1 MLCMGFGTP
10 QAARM
15 YFCDAAF
22 APGEDN
28 SPLLGMYR
36 AIDGALR
43 GPDAHIADTLY
54 TPLHGALKHSWRNTV
69 AIYDKL
75 QPMALHVGDIGG
87 HPLGRYRAYEFPAVW
102 AQALREDVFTPEDDE
117 AGDEPRGL
125 PLWAVTNA
133 ISALMPQVLTND
145 ARGLARTTWLAWNT
159 VANGPAPVER
169 RGDGVLAPARV
180 RQQEQHPLS
189 VVLYPAPERAD
200 PAVRPFPADPRPRRI
215 RRWARSPVFDAERAI
230 GVHLLSPSPWA
241 DHTSP
246 FGIASIKWHKSWS
259 GTGGYLGWND
269 DLAPTLARLT
279 TQDRR
284 QAGIAGPAERDDQQ
298 CLAVSDRFRSK
309 VPGRGSPDSPMS

>member
-1 MLCMGFGTP
+1 
-10 QAARM
+10 
-15 YFCDAAF
+15 
-22 APGEDN
+22 
-28 SPLLGMYR
+28 
-36 AIDGALR
+36 
-43 GPDAHIADTLY
+43 
-54 TPLHGALKHSWRNTV
+54 V

-133 ISALMPQVLTND
+133 ISTLMPQVLTND

-230 GVHLLSPSPWA
+230 GVHLLSPSPWPITPHPSGSPVSSGTKAGAARAAIWTGMTTWPDPGPA
-241 DHTSP
+241 DHP
-246 FGIASIKWHKSWS
+246 GPPA
-259 GTGGYLGWND
+259 GRNRRPGG
-269 DLAPTLARLT
+269 
-279 TQDRR
+279 
-284 QAGIAGPAERDDQQ
+284 AG
-298 CLAVSDRFRSK
+298 
-309 VPGRGSPDSPMS
+309 